1 MNKDEFLKQ
10 LNNCLSALSPDERK
24 DAIRYYIE
32 YFDEA
37 GKENETRILL
47 ELGSPEETAKA
58 ILADYGY
65 DTELPKSNG
74 KKAQENVKEFVSAC
88 INDPDVKNIA
98 KKSGDNIVG
107 FSKKVFSFV
116 SKAFKWCLKTFL
128 KFAAVFSVLFLAFF
142 VFGTIAFVFAIGIAS
157 VLCAVVLL
165 ICSLFIVF
173 EDLATGC
180 VGMGGAFVLSSL
192 GILITICGYKVLEKA
207 SVLFKKIYVEFKEKL
222 FVRKENKNEEN

>member
-1 MNKDEFLKQ
+1 MLPIIPFTLPSEAYCHAVTPSVKSSFAASYRDVYKRQ
-10 LNNCLSALSPDERK
+10 
-24 DAIRYYIE
+24 IRYYIE

-142 VFGTIAFVFAIGIAS
+142 VFGTIAFVFAVGIAS
-157 VLCAVVLL
+157 VLCAVAVSYTHLV
-165 ICSLFIVF
+165 S
-173 EDLATGC
+173 ESEA
-180 VGMGGAFVLSSL
+180 
-192 GILITICGYKVLEKA
+192 E
-207 SVLFKKIYVEFKEKL
+207 
-222 FVRKENKNEEN
+222 